1 MAIAK
6 ILIVEDEMIAAMNL
20 AGDLEDMGYE
30 IVETATSG
38 EEALQFAAQLQPD
51 LILMDINLPGSIDG
65 IEAAT
70 EIRQR
75 FNIPVVFLTS
85 YSNDETLQR
94 AGQAGSF
101 GYLLKPYKT
110 PEVRASIEI
119 ALSKY
124 QEEISLAEAL
134 TKAESNSQIQWQYL
148 AIAAHE
154 MRTPLSVIQLAK
166 DLLEAGQGKLPPEKS
181 AKYFERIH
189 KSIALMSQSIDNAL
203 AIGQLEAGKLT
214 HNPIPLDL
222 DVFCGELV
230 DELRARTQ
238 SISNIIY
245 QIQPDPIKERFM
257 PALDRNILQQILSN
271 LLSNAIKYSPQ
282 GGEVILSV
290 TCSPSHV
297 KFEVQD
303 RGIGIPTEYLEK
315 LFQRFERANNVGK
328 IKGTGLGL
336 NIVKNL
342 VDLHR
347 GEISVE
353 SEIDIGTKFIVTLP
367 CGKGVLFTGMTSS
380 SPMQD
385 G

>member
-20 AGDLEDMGYE
+20 AGDLEDIGYE
-30 IVETATSG
+30 VVETATSG
-38 EEALQFAAQLQPD
+38 EEAMQFAAQLQPD
-51 LILMDINLPGSIDG
+51 LILMDINLPGSTDG

-85 YSNDETLQR
+85 YSNYETLRR
-94 AGQAGSF
+94 ARQAGSF

-110 PEVRASIEI
+110 GEVRASIEI

-124 QEEISLAEAL
+124 QEEVSLGEAL
-134 TKAESNSQIQWQYL
+134 KQAESNSQIQWQYL

-154 MRTPLSVIQLAK
+154 MRTPLSIIQLAK
-166 DLLEAGQGKLPPEKS
+166 DLLESGQGNLPPEKS
-181 AKYFERIH
+181 AKYFGRIH
-189 KSIALMSQSIDNAL
+189 KAIDTMSQSIDNAL
-203 AIGQLEAGKLT
+203 AIGQLEAGKLA
-214 HNPIPLDL
+214 HSPIPLDL
-222 DVFCGELV
+222 DVFCRELI

-238 SISNIIY
+238 SIFNIIY

-257 PALDRNILQQILSN
+257 PTLDRNILQQILSN

-290 TCSPSHV
+290 TCAPSHIT
-297 KFEVQD
+297 FAVQD
-303 RGIGIPTEYLEK
+303 RGIGMPAEYLEK

-336 NIVKNL
+336 NIVKSL
-342 VDLHR
+342 VDLHD
-347 GEISVE
+347 GEIKVE
-353 SEIDIGTKFIVTLP
+353 SEVGIGTKFIVTLP
-367 CGKGVLFTGMTSS
+367 CGMRSQF
-380 SPMQD
+380 P
-385 G
+385 